1 MNWRQTLARAV
12 SDGSDLSEVEAAIV
26 NGEAMLW
33 LDSQSAAVT
42 QYVRVMDLTLA
53 AGDMAELMA
62 MLADAEAKA
71 RLDGI
76 DRIVCTGR
84 MGWGRALPGYVE
96 MTVFVK
102 ELG

>member
-1 MNWRQTLARAV
+1 MSWQETLARAV

-26 NGEAMLW
+26 KGEAMLW
-33 LDSQSAAVT
+33 LDQKSAAVT
-42 QYVRVMDLTLA
+42 QYVKVMDLILA

-62 MLADAEAKA
+62 MLEQAEVKA

-84 MGWGRALPGYVE
+84 KGWGRALPGYKT